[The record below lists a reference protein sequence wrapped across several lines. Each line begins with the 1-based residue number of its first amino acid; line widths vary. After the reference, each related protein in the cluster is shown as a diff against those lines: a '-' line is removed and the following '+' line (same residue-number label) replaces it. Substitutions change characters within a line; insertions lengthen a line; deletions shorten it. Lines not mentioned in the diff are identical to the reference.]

1 MLKIGIM
8 PRNRRINASGTLHHI
23 IFHGIERKEIFRD
36 DIDRDNFVD
45 RLGGILSET
54 KTPCFA

>member
-1 MLKIGIM
+1 M